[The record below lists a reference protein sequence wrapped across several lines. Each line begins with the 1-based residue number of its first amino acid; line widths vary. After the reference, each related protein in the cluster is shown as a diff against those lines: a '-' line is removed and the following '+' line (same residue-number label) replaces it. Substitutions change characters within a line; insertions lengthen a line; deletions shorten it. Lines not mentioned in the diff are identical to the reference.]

1 MAFLFCILDCD
12 EFKAAGY
19 KDRVVVFSSGQT
31 LRKLVSSSSRFIPVV
46 FTDEAEYELGGS
58 YRDLHAIIVR
68 PRNTVDVKP
77 DLVLGLLD
85 HEAFRKALAVMG
97 VEHHDADVLARESGR
112 SPTILRRRLSKIP
125 AIRTP
130 AWTQDAGTVRSLI
143 PMMLVGAWH
152 SQSKADCDILSF
164 LAGMQYSEIEKQI
177 AVLLTFDDP
186 PIWSVGSVHG
196 VSSKID
202 AFFAVRTHVT
212 QKDLNDFLLAA
223 EIVLSEQDPTLELP
237 EDKRMFAGL
246 YGKTREHSRAL
257 RDGVCETLVLLA
269 VHGNNLFRDR
279 IGVDMEGEI
288 KLLIRRLLTPLTPE
302 KLLSQIDD
310 LTLYAEAAPDEFL
323 RIIEEDLRSQ
333 EPQICVLMKPAESS
347 LFTGCPRSGL
357 LWALESLAWKPER
370 LLRVAKILA
379 KLAERKI
386 ADNWANKPDSSLGS
400 IFRSW
405 MPQTAAPL
413 EERK

>member
-1 MAFLFCILDCD
+1 MEISKSVRFKHLEQWIEQSIPAQGWLAEQMGSLDAGAHSLDEQWKRWASATDPELPKLLFAPSVENHKDTLKLWIERAPSSPLIVCADSKAEALAFLFCILDCD

-223 EIVLSEQDPTLELP
+223 EIVLSEQDPALELP

-246 YGKTREHSRAL
+246 YGKTREHSMGWSPEL
-257 RDGVCETLVLLA
+257 RQTVKT
-269 VHGNNLFRDR
+269 
-279 IGVDMEGEI
+279 
-288 KLLIRRLLTPLTPE
+288 LLTV
-302 KLLSQIDD
+302 
-310 LTLYAEAAPDEFL
+310 
-323 RIIEEDLRSQ
+323 R
-333 EPQICVLMKPAESS
+333 
-347 LFTGCPRSGL
+347 
-357 LWALESLAWKPER
+357 
-370 LLRVAKILA
+370 
-379 KLAERKI
+379 
-386 ADNWANKPDSSLGS
+386 
-400 IFRSW
+400 
-405 MPQTAAPL
+405 
-413 EERK
+413 